1 MSEPEEGPPPPE
13 RRMQIEWSDAEVV
26 WLPEGQVVDSALRRA
41 MVALLPSGVSMGY
54 NNVRGQGLVE
64 VSKPGDTRAILN
76 AALASLGRLTIE

>member
-1 MSEPEEGPPPPE
+1 M
-13 RRMQIEWSDAEVV
+13 RIDWSDAEVV

-41 MVALLPSGVSMGY
+41 MVALLPPGVSMGY

-76 AALASLGRLTIE
+76 AALAGLGRPTIE